1 MPIDPA
7 ATTKAYLKDVERA
20 RQRGDATEHTY
31 RSFFIGLMNG
41 IAPKTLTTNEPKRS
55 AAGAPD
61 FIVTTLRFDLTLGY
75 IEAKDIGV
83 SLDEAEKSEQL
94 RRYRRSL
101 PNLLLTD
108 YLEVRWYVDGEK
120 RATARLA
127 RLLDSG
133 KLAVDAAEQAS
144 ALALLRDFAT
154 QAPQGIDHPEELA
167 RRMARTTHLIRD
179 LIVDEFAS
187 GRVSPLLHS
196 WHKAFEQ
203 TLLPDLKHEDF
214 ADMFAQTLAYGLFS
228 ARIMGGGNG
237 FDRNEAQKRIP
248 RTNPFL
254 RDFFYLITGP
264 QLDDEPFASFVAD
277 LVQTLHL
284 TDVYALLEN
293 FGKKMGRADPM
304 LHFYETFLGA
314 YDPKLKA
321 MRGVYYTPEPVV
333 GWLVRSVDALLKER
347 FGLKDG
353 VADAS
358 RAGPGKDAPHRV
370 LLLDPAAGT
379 ATFLYAVIRFI
390 REQFIARDDAG
401 QWPGY
406 VQRDL
411 LPRLFG
417 FELLMAPYAVAHFKL
432 GLELAAR
439 DLDQLWRDQWAY
451 EFHANERLHIYLTN
465 TLDDA
470 GHKLQQLIGPAEA
483 ISREAEAAAAVK
495 AKLPVLVV
503 LGNPPYSNFGQL
515 NKGEWIR
522 GLLDD
527 YKRGLKEKKLNL
539 DDDFIK
545 FIRWAQWRIEQTGSG
560 IVAYITSNVYL
571 DGLTHRR
578 MREALLEA
586 FDEIHIVNLHGSLK
600 KQETSPDGSKD
611 ENVFDITV
619 GVSLVLFTKLPAG
632 AKDAKKPG
640 ILATL
645 HHHDLWGLRKEKY
658 AWLDQHDVRST
669 KWKRLNP
676 KAPNF
681 WFVPKNTDNAAEYE
695 ACCALATVF
704 PVFSN
709 GVKTERDRVSIHFT
723 REGIEHAVADFRTL
737 SEAEL
742 RAKYELDDDS
752 RDWSVARAK
761 ADVTEHRKPA
771 LFREILYRPFDIRH
785 TWYSGK
791 SKGFIGTP
799 GSAIMRHMISGEN
812 LALCCLRQSRRGEAS
827 SYFVTQGLVNK
838 DVVSPYDIGTLF
850 PLYLHPEDQ
859 KPDELIVEE
868 GGARRTNLSPE
879 FITEIASKL
888 KLQFVSDGLGNLTK
902 TFGPEAVFKYA
913 YAVFHSPGYRARYA
927 EFLRTDF
934 PRLPLTSDTKLF
946 RKLCGFGSDL
956 TGLHLLRVTGGLRVS
971 YPVKGTDT
979 VDEVTYEPPHKSE
992 PGRVRINAEQW
1003 FDGVPPETWTFR
1015 IGGYQVA
1022 EKWLKD
1028 RKGRQLSI
1036 DERRLYPQIIA
1047 ALDETIRIMRAI
1059 DGAITEA
1066 GGWPLK

>member
-1 MPIDPA
+1 M
-7 ATTKAYLKDVERA
+7 
-20 RQRGDATEHTY
+20 
-31 RSFFIGLMNG
+31 
-41 IAPKTLTTNEPKRS
+41 
-55 AAGAPD
+55 
-61 FIVTTLRFDLTLGY
+61 
-75 IEAKDIGV
+75 
-83 SLDEAEKSEQL
+83 
-94 RRYRRSL
+94 
-101 PNLLLTD
+101 
-108 YLEVRWYVDGEK
+108 
-120 RATARLA
+120 
-127 RLLDSG
+127 
-133 KLAVDAAEQAS
+133 
-144 ALALLRDFAT
+144 
-154 QAPQGIDHPEELA
+154 
-167 RRMARTTHLIRD
+167 
-179 LIVDEFAS
+179 
-187 GRVSPLLHS
+187 
-196 WHKAFEQ
+196 
-203 TLLPDLKHEDF
+203 
-214 ADMFAQTLAYGLFS
+214 
-228 ARIMGGGNG
+228 
-237 FDRNEAQKRIP
+237 
-248 RTNPFL
+248 
-254 RDFFYLITGP
+254 
-264 QLDDEPFASFVAD
+264 
-277 LVQTLHL
+277 
-284 TDVYALLEN
+284 
-293 FGKKMGRADPM
+293 
-304 LHFYETFLGA
+304 
-314 YDPKLKA
+314 
-321 MRGVYYTPEPVV
+321 
-333 GWLVRSVDALLKER
+333 
-347 FGLKDG
+347 
-353 VADAS
+353 
-358 RAGPGKDAPHRV
+358 
-370 LLLDPAAGT
+370 
-379 ATFLYAVIRFI
+379 
-390 REQFIARDDAG
+390 
-401 QWPGY
+401 
-406 VQRDL
+406 
-411 LPRLFG
+411 
-417 FELLMAPYAVAHFKL
+417 
-432 GLELAAR
+432 
-439 DLDQLWRDQWAY
+439 
-451 EFHANERLHIYLTN
+451 
-465 TLDDA
+465 
-470 GHKLQQLIGPAEA
+470 
-483 ISREAEAAAAVK
+483 
-495 AKLPVLVV
+495 
-503 LGNPPYSNFGQL
+503 
-515 NKGEWIR
+515 
-522 GLLDD
+522 
-527 YKRGLKEKKLNL
+527 
-539 DDDFIK
+539 
-545 FIRWAQWRIEQTGSG
+545 
-560 IVAYITSNVYL
+560 
-571 DGLTHRR
+571 
-578 MREALLEA
+578 
-586 FDEIHIVNLHGSLK
+586 
-600 KQETSPDGSKD
+600 
-611 ENVFDITV
+611 
-619 GVSLVLFTKLPAG
+619 
-632 AKDAKKPG
+632 
-640 ILATL
+640 
-645 HHHDLWGLRKEKY
+645 
-658 AWLDQHDVRST
+658 
-669 KWKRLNP
+669 
-676 KAPNF
+676 
-681 WFVPKNTDNAAEYE
+681 PKNTDNAAEYE